1 MGTRITRKAQ
11 IKRTQMGI
19 RDAACKILA
28 GEISLRQASADLGVD
43 RQTFARRVAVGVA
56 RGEIPEG
63 VFAITSFTS
72 AAKRGLSKTDAAS
85 LEARLEKSLDQWMDI
100 ARGFEN
106 ENRLRQTRLGK
117 TTFDGKKVTVTVV
130 SEKEDRRSERPA
142 AFAAA
147 RKTLETAGYNMN
159 PEPLTPEMV
168 WEEQTVHF
176 ERKVATIS
184 ANSNRAPIRNPNG
197 RGAFVVAHFTDQHLD
212 DDGCALKILSQDIKA
227 SRDMGAIICHGG
239 DALNNWPLAGRLA
252 KQWSEQG
259 ATLPKSLMLLEHM
272 IKIMQ
277 PDVWVDGNHEEFN
290 PYLESIIKKA
300 LPSHTLRDYWTA
312 HFVVETE
319 GGRDLR
325 AAVSHKF
332 QKGSSWFHKMHG
344 HLREMLEGMDLDLY
358 MDGHLHSSGFMSH
371 PLPERGHEALLVASS
386 GYKMVDYYAARISRG
401 GKDPKLS
408 GRAHWIACN
417 PQAEPHEDFLTAF
430 KSPRSAEAY
439 MNGLQNLRAA

>member
-1 MGTRITRKAQ
+1 MGMKDVAE
-11 IKRTQMGI
+11 
-19 RDAACKILA
+19 KILA
-28 GEISLRQASADLGVD
+28 GEMSRRQASIDLGID
-43 RQTFARRVAVGVA
+43 RQTLSRKVAIGVA
-56 RGEIPEG
+56 RGEIDEK
-63 VFAITSFTS
+63 VFAVKTFVG
-72 AAKRGLSKTDAAS
+72 AAKTLSAKDKEGLKAILRTPLAEWMKIAEERSRYHHAS
-85 LEARLEKSLDQWMDI
+85 L
-100 ARGFEN
+100 
-106 ENRLRQTRLGK
+106 
-117 TTFDGKKVTVTVV
+117 
-130 SEKEDRRSERPA
+130 SEKGLIERMERNGDRLQALKLETDTDTPEEAVVAVSSGARRSERPA

-147 RKTLETAGYNMN
+147 RKTLENVGYNLN
-159 PEPLTPEMV
+159 PEPLTPAMV

-197 RGAFVVAHFTDQHLD
+197 RGAFVLAHFTDQHLD

-227 SRDMGAIICHGG
+227 SRDMSAIICHGG

-272 IKIMQ
+272 IQIMQ

-312 HFVVETE
+312 QFVVATE

-430 KSPRSAEAY
+430 KSPRAAEAY